1 MKLTDIIRRHRKG
14 FIFAVSL
21 IIIEKLA
28 WIIEPTLFGR
38 LLDALIN
45 AFGSGHK
52 TSYTLP
58 LTLWISAFLINSGV
72 GAGRRSVDE
81 RIYLKMFTSIAVE
94 VAESSRGKGL
104 DAARSAARVEL
115 SREYVTFL
123 KRRIPDFIEQFFD
136 LGGTM
141 IALAFLDMRISL
153 SCLLVAIP
161 LLFINRLYNK
171 KVILLQ
177 KDLHDMREDV
187 FETFA
192 KRDSREIRAY
202 YEAMAGPQKKIANWG
217 AINFGVL
224 RLCLM
229 GIFLLVLYIAVDID
243 NLSTGQTYSVV
254 AYLWTFITSSE
265 YLPELME
272 STSSLKEIQ
281 ARVRTETDTNHDGK
295 V

>member
-1 MKLTDIIRRHRKG
+1 
-14 FIFAVSL
+14 
-21 IIIEKLA
+21 
-28 WIIEPTLFGR
+28 
-38 LLDALIN
+38 
-45 AFGSGHK
+45 
-52 TSYTLP
+52 
-58 LTLWISAFLINSGV
+58 
-72 GAGRRSVDE
+72 
-81 RIYLKMFTSIAVE
+81 
-94 VAESSRGKGL
+94 
-104 DAARSAARVEL
+104 
-115 SREYVTFL
+115 
-123 KRRIPDFIEQFFD
+123 
-136 LGGTM
+136 M
-141 IALAFLDMRISL
+141 IALAFLDLRISL

-171 KVILLQ
+171 KVIHLQ
-177 KDLHDMREDV
+177 KELHDMREDV

-192 KRDSREIRAY
+192 KRDSQEIRAY
-202 YEAMAGPQKKIANWG
+202 YDAMAGPQKKIANWG

-281 ARVRTETDTNHDGK
+281 ARVRTETDANHVGPA
-295 V
+295 

>member
-1 MKLTDIIRRHRKG
+1 MRLIDIIRRHRKG

-21 IIIEKLA
+21 IVIEKLA

-38 LLDALIN
+38 LLDALIE
-45 AFGSGHK
+45 AIGSGHK
-52 TSYTLP
+52 SSYTLP
-58 LTLWISAFLINSGV
+58 LALWIGAFVVNSGV
-72 GAGRRSVDE
+72 GSARRSVDE
-81 RIYLKMFTSIAVE
+81 RIYLKMFTSIAVD
-94 VAESSRGKGL
+94 VAETSRGKGL
-104 DAARSAARVEL
+104 DAARCAARVEL

-141 IALAFLDMRISL
+141 IALAFLDLRISL

-171 KVILLQ
+171 KVIHLQ
-177 KDLHDMREDV
+177 KELHDMREDV

-192 KRDSREIRAY
+192 KRDSGEIRAY
-202 YEAMAGPQKKIANWG
+202 YESMAVPQKKIANWG
-217 AINFGVL
+217 ALNFGVL

-265 YLPELME
+265 YLPDLME

-281 ARVRTETDTNHDGK
+281 ERVRAEAEADHDEAA
-295 V
+295 